1 MDKTEDVL
9 DSAESGSLF
18 ERLYAQAILNPGGI
32 EANIEKLI
40 QEVRA
45 QAVQGQAGRSLYA
58 DVKLDPAFA
67 QQMAN
72 HPLPFWVERMTT
84 AYLRAEGGSVIRDLF
99 DLTLTWPDGTR
110 MKRVTFD
117 RKVAQDRLLDHV
129 SLGDERIRDLV
140 QRLPRA
146 IPSQPIARVSL
157 PDFPS
162 EIVGF
167 WSLWRIVL
175 DPDSWRDVKILPLFL
190 HDDGRIL
197 VPTARRIWDC
207 LLEDRPAVNQL
218 GSMPDEGVAEVF
230 RSLRLEAERQ
240 GQAAFD
246 ELLGRHQQRL
256 KREQDKSQYTFQV
269 RRDALNRIGLPEVRQ
284 HRLRKLEEEQK
295 AWEAELRRRER
306 VLPELQPVTVLR
318 VEAGNG

>member
-1 MDKTEDVL
+1 M
-9 DSAESGSLF
+9 
-18 ERLYAQAILNPGGI
+18 
-32 EANIEKLI
+32 
-40 QEVRA
+40 
-45 QAVQGQAGRSLYA
+45 
-58 DVKLDPAFA
+58 
-67 QQMAN
+67 
-72 HPLPFWVERMTT
+72 
-84 AYLRAEGGSVIRDLF
+84 IRDLF

-218 GSMPDEGVAEVF
+218 GSMPDEGVAEIF

-246 ELLGRHQQRL
+246 ELLGPAPAAAQAGAGQEPVYVPGAPGCARTASDCPRSVSIGSASW
-256 KREQDKSQYTFQV
+256 RKS
-269 RRDALNRIGLPEVRQ
+269 
-284 HRLRKLEEEQK
+284 RKPG
-295 AWEAELRRRER
+295 R
-306 VLPELQPVTVLR
+306 PSF
-318 VEAGNG
+318 AGVSGFCPNSSP